1 MKRKWMGLVGMIV
14 LVTAGVMYLVFINPP
29 GDISIEGRWQL
40 AAGPE
45 ECYAGAHFMRGVT
58 PQKGG
63 ASLKEVRGNY
73 TQMSYGTYE
82 KKKNRLTVSLNNPPA
97 PPFDLQMK
105 EQGERLELN
114 YARAGKQ
121 LGCVYTPEKK

>member
-1 MKRKWMGLVGMIV
+1 MKRKWMGLVGIIV

-29 GDISIEGRWQL
+29 GDINIEGRWKL

-45 ECYAGAHFMRGVT
+45 ECYAAAHFMRGVT

-82 KKKNRLTVSLNNPPA
+82 KKKNRLTVALNNPPA